1 MKRGRY
7 RWIYYCAALF
17 CLTQSRLAMP
27 QDVPDIATFAFDD
40 VSCAAWSRSA
50 SDKITRIEYGIW
62 FRGFVSGYN
71 FGNPGNQVLLGK
83 LPDPP
88 GLAAYIDKFCQ
99 ANPSVAFIAAAI
111 PLVRELRQV
120 KAAVPERKP

>member
-1 MKRGRY
+1 MERGWHY
-7 RWIYYCAALF
+7 FALVCAGF
-17 CLTQSRLAMP
+17 CLAHAPVALA

-40 VSCAAWSRSA
+40 VSCAAWTRSA
-50 SDKITRIEYGIW
+50 GDKLARAQYSIW

-83 LPDPP
+83 LPDPA
-88 GLAAYIDKFCQ
+88 GVAAYIDRFCRD
-99 ANPSVAFIAAAI
+99 NPNVSFVGAAI

-120 KAAVPERKP
+120 PAPIPERKP

>member
-1 MKRGRY
+1 MKRC
-7 RWIYYCAALF
+7 WLWTIPMIMAIAPAA
-17 CLTQSRLAMP
+17 RA

-40 VSCAAWSRSA
+40 VTCTAWARSA
-50 SDKITRIEYGIW
+50 SDKLLRTQYGIW

-88 GLAAYIDKFCQ
+88 ALASSVDKFCRD
-99 ANPSVAFIAAAI
+99 NPSASFVEAI
-111 PLVRELRQV
+111 IPMVRELRQV
-120 KAAVPERKP
+120 KAPVPERKP

>member
-1 MKRGRY
+1 MRRGWY
-7 RWIYYCAALF
+7 RITLLCMAF
-17 CLTQSRLAMP
+17 CLARAP
-27 QDVPDIATFAFDD
+27 VAPAQDVPDIAAFAFDD
-40 VSCAAWSRSA
+40 VSCAAWTRSA
-50 SDKITRIEYGIW
+50 SDKLARAQYGIW

-88 GLAAYIDKFCQ
+88 GVAAYIDKFCRD
-99 ANPSVAFIAAAI
+99 NPNVSFVGAAI

-120 KAAVPERKP
+120 PTPIPERKP

>member
-1 MKRGRY
+1 MRRGWY
-7 RWIYYCAALF
+7 RITLLCAAF
-17 CLTQSRLAMP
+17 CLARAPVALA
-27 QDVPDIATFAFDD
+27 QDVPDIAVFAFDD
-40 VSCAAWSRSA
+40 VSCAAWTRSA
-50 SDKITRIEYGIW
+50 GDKPARTQYAIW

-88 GLAAYIDKFCQ
+88 GIAAYVDKFCRD
-99 ANPSVAFIAAAI
+99 NPNVSFVGAAI

-120 KAAVPERKP
+120 PAPIPERKP

>member
-1 MKRGRY
+1 MNRP
-7 RWIYYCAALF
+7 WSCIALVWAAF
-17 CLTQSRLAMP
+17 ELARAP
-27 QDVPDIATFAFDD
+27 VALAQDVPDIAAFAFDD
-40 VSCAAWSRSA
+40 ISCVAWTRSYG
-50 SDKITRIEYGIW
+50 DKLARSQYAIW

-88 GLAAYIDKFCQ
+88 GVAAYVDRFCRD
-99 ANPSVAFIAAAI
+99 NPTASFVGAAI

-120 KAAVPERKP
+120 PAPIPERKP